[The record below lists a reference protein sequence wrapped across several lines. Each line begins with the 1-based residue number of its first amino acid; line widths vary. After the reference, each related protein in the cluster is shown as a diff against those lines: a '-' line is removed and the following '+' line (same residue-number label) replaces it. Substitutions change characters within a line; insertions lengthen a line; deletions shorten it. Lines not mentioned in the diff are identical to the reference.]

1 MAHQSAFGFIRPLLW
16 YPDLILVST
25 SSSRIV
31 FVRFLGETFLEFRQV
46 LLHTVYKQSGEGPPK
61 LLFRCL
67 YTNLK
72 VDQTQ

>member
-1 MAHQSAFGFIRPLLW
+1 MAHQSAFGFIQPLLW
-16 YPDLILVST
+16 YPDLMVST
-25 SSSRIV
+25 SSRIV
-31 FVRFLGETFLEFRQV
+31 FDRFLGETFLEFRQV

-72 VDQTQ
+72 VEQTQ